1 MTGTPRSGS
10 FPLQSQPAT
19 NREPRIPTV
28 RRAALVGAGGSVA
41 AAGGVTIE
49 VMEGPMDGARW
60 SGSAPRVTI
69 GRAAGNLFTLP
80 LDRSVSSR
88 HAALTW
94 DATAGTW
101 VIEDL
106 RSTNGTWLEGARIT
120 SPQPIPPGTDFILGY
135 AVVRLTLGAVEETSI
150 PDPELL
156 RKEASRLA
164 SRLSPAA
171 SQGFGA
177 AVMLAVQEKRS
188 YVTDRQML
196 IGLVSLNPE
205 LVSSTSAAGLTAT
218 FVSETLRRNDVWVGP
233 RSWIARHLRAVAMD
247 ETVLFV
253 NEMLITPRL
262 VGLLGIAD
270 RDAGEGPIEPLH
282 ILRAILAD
290 GNNRPCELLR
300 RDGGSP
306 ADVLSMTQ
314 VPTSKPLP
322 MAAAAQP
329 GSVEDSVMMK
339 VPLSSGDL
347 AMDTRARETAQALE
361 GMATLYHL
369 ADPEERHKAMRQ
381 HLVEEVGRLTPA
393 NRRRFLDQLRRFF
406 PVLPGA
412 KVDVAELAALRH
424 RVAEL
429 EGAPLI
435 PAAPEPLSV
444 PPPSWSRLL
453 DEGKAAPPAEPGLAA
468 ARAVVEFALSAERF
482 IAATAHNLT
491 TRGNVTEAVAIPGFR
506 TSMRKLLP
514 PALEG
519 KTGALDE
526 LRRYLSA
533 VERWLVATTAAY
545 HESPAIWFGGFWSRI
560 SPAAIEAVL
569 SEAGRK
575 KVFRIEA
582 VELWNHY
589 KELARAISSELVA
602 DEVLLV
608 TGKRAFEQFER
619 LQERKDET

>member
-1 MTGTPRSGS
+1 MTDAQGVGSVPARSS
-10 FPLQSQPAT
+10 PAT
-19 NREPRIPTV
+19 NREGRPATA
-28 RRAALVGAGGSVA
+28 RRAALVGAGGAVA
-41 AAGGVTIE
+41 AIEGVTIE
-49 VMEGPMDGARW
+49 VVEGPMDGARW
-60 SGSAPRVTI
+60 SGSAPRITI

-88 HAALTW
+88 HAALSW

-106 RSTNGTWLEGARIT
+106 RSTNGTWVEGARIT
-120 SPQPIPPGTDFILGY
+120 APQPIPPGSDFILGY
-135 AVVRLTLGAVEETSI
+135 AVVRLTLGAVEETGN

-156 RKEASRLA
+156 RREATRLA
-164 SRLSPAA
+164 TRLSPAA

-177 AVMLAVQEKRS
+177 AVMLASQEKRA

-196 IGLVSLNPE
+196 MGLASLNPD
-205 LVSSTSAAGLTAT
+205 LVSSTSAAGLTAA
-218 FVSETLRRNDVWVGP
+218 FLSETLRRNEVWTGP
-233 RSWIARHLRAVAMD
+233 RVWIARHLRAVAMD
-247 ETVLFV
+247 EAVLFV

-262 VGLLGIAD
+262 VRLLQLAD
-270 RDAGEGPIEPLH
+270 REAGEAPIDPLH

-300 RDGGSP
+300 REGSSP
-306 ADVLSMTQ
+306 ADVLSMIQ
-314 VPTSKPLP
+314 VPSAPPKPRVT
-322 MAAAAQP
+322 AAQP
-329 GSVEDSVMMK
+329 GSVDDSLMMQ

-347 AMDTRARETAQALE
+347 AMDGRARDTAQTLE
-361 GMATLYHL
+361 GLAALYHL

-406 PVLPGA
+406 PVMPGS
-412 KVDVAELAALRH
+412 KVDLAELAALRQ

-429 EGAPLI
+429 EGATPV
-435 PAAPEPLSV
+435 PTAPEPASAAPV
-444 PPPSWSRLL
+444 SWARLL
-453 DEGKAAPPAEPGLAA
+453 DEVKGAPPPEPGLAA
-468 ARAVVEFALSAERF
+468 ARAVVEFALTAERF

-519 KTGALDE
+519 RPGALDE
-526 LRRYLSA
+526 LCRYLSA
-533 VERWLVATTAAY
+533 IERWLVATTAAY

-560 SPAAIEAVL
+560 SPAAIEAAL

-582 VELWNHY
+582 VE
-589 KELARAISSELVA
+589 SELVA